1 MDIRELLLHIRQQ
14 PSDRAVQRETGM
26 HRKTVKRYRVWAAE
40 QKLFEGPLPALGELE
55 KLVQQ
60 TLPEPPP
67 PQNQSSLEPYGQ
79 LVSQL
84 RKQGVEMTAI
94 LQRLRERGYGGSYSS
109 LRRFVS
115 RLEPK
120 TPEES
125 LWRVE
130 CRPGEEAQADFG
142 YAGLLI
148 DPATGQLRRTWAFV
162 MTLSW
167 SRHQY
172 VEFVHDQ
179 KLSHLAAAP
188 PPRLR
193 VLRRSAG
200 PGRHRQPEGRH
211 RQSLF

>member
-14 PSDRAVQRETGM
+14 PSDRGVQRMTGM

-40 QKLFEGPLPALGELE
+40 QDLLTGPLPALGELE

-60 TLPEPPP
+60 TMPESPP

-120 TPEES
+120 TPEVFV
-125 LWRVE
+125 RVE
-130 CRPGEEAQADFG
+130 CRPGEEAQTDFG
-142 YAGLLI
+142 YAGLLM
-148 DPATGQLRRTWAFV
+148 DPATGQPRRTW
-162 MTLSW
+162 
-167 SRHQY
+167 SRHT
-172 VEFVHDQ
+172 HSC
-179 KLSHLAAAP
+179 KNLLAKM
-188 PPRLR
+188 
-193 VLRRSAG
+193 SI
-200 PGRHRQPEGRH
+200 
-211 RQSLF
+211 F